1 MICVMLGELTTS
13 DALHEE
19 LRKRNEELN
28 KENPDLKFEYK
39 DWLPVEN
46 PTKGVYISNY
56 DFMSFLFD
64 QTKDLSQDFWWCFDE
79 MEYYTTDEN
88 KNLVK
93 NKKYLGTP
101 YGLCDNYEQAL
112 KYLKKYVSC
121 KDKTFVVYLHPIW
134 QEKEN
139 AGKWGGF
146 RPYKNGE
153 YVGKYK
159 DEIESCEY
167 FDDIDFPDDFPG
179 YIYSFHAIRIK

>member
-1 MICVMLGELTTS
+1 MICIMLGELTTS

-19 LRKRNEELN
+19 LEKRNEELN
-28 KENPDLKFEYK
+28 KENPDLTFDYK
-39 DWLPVEN
+39 NWLPVEN
-46 PTKGVYISNY
+46 PTKGVYIGNY

-64 QTKDLSQDFWWCFDE
+64 QTKDLSQSFWWCFDE
-79 MEYYTTDEN
+79 MEYFKKD
-88 KNLVK
+88 KNGRLVK
-93 NKKYLGTP
+93 NKKYLGVP

-121 KDKTFVVYLHPIW
+121 KDKTFIVYLHPIW

-159 DEIESCEY
+159 EEMESCEY

-179 YIYSFHAIRIK
+179 YVYSFHAIRIK